1 MKISTELGSNPY
13 ITQHFLPFIVRNKN
27 PNQLIP
33 QIRKM
38 VTNFLGPELD
48 LNTISIINSTLQ
60 EMENN
65 KFDSK
70 QFISS
75 FFFIV

>member
-27 PNQLIP
+27 PNRLVP

-38 VTNFLGPELD
+38 VTNLLGPELD

-75 FFFIV
+75 FFL